1 MQSDLGH
8 GLFIL
13 WSIDALHSDHL
24 ELGNQLSV
32 QLAQLI
38 EHRALVAARQEG
50 AIARERM
57 SLARDLHDG
66 IVQFLAGSTYRVEAI
81 SRSVGDKHDVAANLQ
96 DLKELM
102 LLEQEDLRTSIAALR
117 TDTIS
122 LSQVTS
128 EARALC
134 DVVVVSV
141 FVNPTQFGP
150 AEDFKSYPR
159 DLTRDAALLAEYNV
173 DYVFAPAVDEIYP
186 PGFSTYVTVEGLSNE
201 LEGAARPGHFRG
213 VATIVT
219 ILLNAVRPNFAFFGQ
234 KDAQQ
239 SIIIKQLVR
248 DLAFDTE
255 IVVLPI
261 VREESGLAMSSRNAY
276 LDDKQRPAA
285 NVLNRALASAREAYE
300 AGEYNATRLIELVRS
315 MIEKEPLARIDY
327 VSINDNETLE
337 VLDKVDDRPA
347 LLSAA
352 VFIGKTRLI
361 DNVVLGKSKKNAVSA
376 SA

>member
-1 MQSDLGH
+1 MEIINRRKRMMSVARKLRREENRTI
-8 GLFIL
+8 GLVPTMG
-13 WSIDALHSDHL
+13 ALHEGHL
-24 ELGNQLSV
+24 S
-32 QLAQLI
+32 LI
-38 EHRALVAARQEG
+38 H
-50 AIARERM
+50 
-57 SLARDLHDG
+57 
-66 IVQFLAGSTYRVEAI
+66 
-81 SRSVGDKHDVAANLQ
+81 
-96 DLKELM
+96 
-102 LLEQEDLRTSIAALR
+102 
-117 TDTIS
+117 
-122 LSQVTS
+122 

-141 FVNPTQFGP
+141 FVNPAQFGP
-150 AEDFKSYPR
+150 TEDFNSYPR

-173 DYVFAPAVDEIYP
+173 DYVFAPALAEIYP

-213 VATIVT
+213 VTTVVT

-255 IVVLPI
+255 VVVLPI

-276 LDDKQRPAA
+276 LNDEQRPAA
-285 NVLNRALASAREAYE
+285 TVLNRALASAREAYE
-300 AGEYNATRLIELVRS
+300 AGENSATRLIELVRS

-337 VLDKVDDRPA
+337 VLEKVDERPA

-352 VFIGKTRLI
+352 VFIGNTRLI
-361 DNVVLGKSKKNAVSA
+361 DNVVLGKLKKQGAA
-376 SA
+376 GAGR